1 MNKDMLVKLLLLQ
14 VIIADQRLQYAIIGT
29 NDMYEKAFADGVIAA
44 CEFFE
49 EALEHIME

>member
-14 VIIADQRLQYAIIGT
+14 VIIADQRLQYAIMET
-29 NDMYEKAFADGVIAA
+29 SDMYEKAFADGVIAA

-49 EALEHIME
+49 EALERITE